1 MKDANELPGDG
12 LSAKP
17 AGADRPAAGEESV
30 HVVWHDHSVTRQQ
43 RQERLGQRGVVLW
56 FTGLSGCGKSTIAN
70 ALDRLLLEAGAAT
83 MLLDGDN
90 IRHGLCAPPATL
102 EREHGEAFAERFG
115 LGFGAVDREE
125 NIRRIGAVAT
135 LMASAGLITLAAF
148 VSPYRRDRDRVRAMV
163 EAAGGAG
170 DFWEVFVDTP
180 LEECKRRDPKG
191 LYKKAMAGEIANFT
205 GVSDPYE
212 PPGRPEIRLEFRPGQ
227 TPQTQAETILDQ
239 LRARTVI

>member
-1 MKDANELPGDG
+1 M
-12 LSAKP
+12 
-17 AGADRPAAGEESV
+17 
-30 HVVWHDHSVTRQQ
+30 VWHDHSVTRQQ